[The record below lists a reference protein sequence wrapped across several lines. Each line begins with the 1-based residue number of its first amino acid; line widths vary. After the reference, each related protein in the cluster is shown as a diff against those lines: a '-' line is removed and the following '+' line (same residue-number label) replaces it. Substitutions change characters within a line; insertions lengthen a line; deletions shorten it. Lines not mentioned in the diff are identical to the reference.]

1 MKYMGC
7 DTAVRP
13 LPQSEPVWRS
23 GCRPMGAHVWAVS
36 WGNLCVFTES
46 LNKDKSRSFL
56 ANQAR
61 QEVQFSK

>member
-1 MKYMGC
+1 M
-7 DTAVRP
+7 TRP
-13 LPQSEPVWRS
+13 FVHFHRANLCGGV
-23 GCRPMGAHVWAVS
+23 GAGRWERTY
-36 WGNLCVFTES
+36 GQFLGGGLCVFTES